1 MFHQSGSQIK
11 HMQRELWPSLTKLL
25 RVRLYSS
32 AMEESN
38 LSKPNVLPQPQ
49 TDRFLP
55 LPPELMLFIIQ
66 LLSHKDQQTFCLLL
80 SAVFR
85 KLVYSRNVGLTLRGS
100 TRRGEMLKQPSSS
113 SDNSYQPFCYDI
125 DPWLLVHL
133 PWIRELALHDRSY
146 GDCDYESIL
155 FPYLRSLPNLQ
166 SFTFSH
172 FHRSPGFLQLS
183 PPYRTALLS
192 TSHIGLNFP
201 LFQRNA

>member
-1 MFHQSGSQIK
+1 MRCSINRGLKLSTCSASYGRHLLSYFEFAFILPRWKNPTCQSQMF
-11 HMQRELWPSLTKLL
+11 
-25 RVRLYSS
+25 
-32 AMEESN
+32 
-38 LSKPNVLPQPQ
+38 LPQP
-49 TDRFLP
+49 RFLP
-55 LPPELMLFIIQ
+55 LPPELILVIIQ